1 MQNTNNPCSLGEV
14 EYRFQELRAQRARA
28 RQLFHCYAEELDA
41 EELDETSD
49 DADDIF
55 YAYYADD
62 GER

>member
-1 MQNTNNPCSLGEV
+1 MENITSNPDSSGEV

-28 RQLFHCYAEELDA
+28 RQLFHCYAEELDEA
-41 EELDETSD
+41 SD